1 MLANDAA
8 WQDQEIAHVPK
19 KVQCM
24 SQADDGYLYP
34 LEKGFFYVHKPPT
47 LLVYDEV
54 ESIEFMRQGAGVL
67 SNSAKTFD
75 LAVRMKH
82 DQVSTVPDASRHG
95 NMATQHLVIGLMQER
110 DCHHVPQGSFSC
122 LALQLLLSERQ
133 KCCTMSCAGTCV
145 QGHPEGRVA
154 QPVQFYQAEAVAH

>member
-1 MLANDAA
+1 MR
-8 WQDQEIAHVPK
+8 
-19 KVQCM
+19 

-82 DQVSTVPDASRHG
+82 DQVGGLNFACSTEMPGTHDCPRF
-95 NMATQHLVIGLMQER
+95 MQLHA
-110 DCHHVPQGSFSC
+110 CT
-122 LALQLLLSERQ
+122 
-133 KCCTMSCAGTCV
+133 CCTALGVKDIWLLHHQT
-145 QGHPEGRVA
+145 PA
-154 QPVQFYQAEAVAH
+154 

>member
-1 MLANDAA
+1 MLK
-8 WQDQEIAHVPK
+8 EVR
-19 KVQCM
+19 CM
-24 SQADDGYLYP
+24 PQADDGYLYP

-95 NMATQHLVIGLMQER
+95 NA
-110 DCHHVPQGSFSC
+110 
-122 LALQLLLSERQ
+122 ALQHVVLEL
-133 KCCTMSCAGTCV
+133 V
-145 QGHPEGRVA
+145 QEHDRHHIPLGSNMIQLPRLTIAA
-154 QPVQFYQAEAVAH
+154 Q

>member
-1 MLANDAA
+1 M
-8 WQDQEIAHVPK
+8 
-19 KVQCM
+19 M
-24 SQADDGYLYP
+24 RMQADDGYLYP

-82 DQVSTVPDASRHG
+82 DQVTPRS
-95 NMATQHLVIGLMQER
+95 
-110 DCHHVPQGSFSC
+110 
-122 LALQLLLSERQ
+122 LAVLLH
-133 KCCTMSCAGTCV
+133 A
-145 QGHPEGRVA
+145 
-154 QPVQFYQAEAVAH
+154 AHTKA

>member
-1 MLANDAA
+1 MLADHAA
-8 WQDQEIAHVPK
+8 WQDQEIAQVPK
-19 KVQCM
+19 GCDAC

-82 DQVSTVPDASRHG
+82 DQVCTVP
-95 NMATQHLVIGLMQER
+95 
-110 DCHHVPQGSFSC
+110 
-122 LALQLLLSERQ
+122 
-133 KCCTMSCAGTCV
+133 
-145 QGHPEGRVA
+145 
-154 QPVQFYQAEAVAH
+154 